1 VGNNLRKSHYRP
13 FRLDS
18 PGAIAHD
25 AGLGRLDSLAAANSL
40 MGGQSKL
47 LPFVGE
53 SMSIRSGLLL
63 AAMLL
68 SAALPSV
75 GAEQQPPKLPPGTE
89 SEVIP
94 TTTPAS
100 AEGAP
105 PSGIEEVKV
114 EAPEP
119 RYVAP
124 TLRDSIGRIWAP
136 VLINGQGPFRLVLD
150 TGASKSALLP
160 RVARALNVPMEAS
173 KVRLHGVTGSTDVS
187 TVAIQQLEVGE
198 LLMGATSLPIVPDV
212 FGGAD
217 GVLGNE
223 ALGDKRIFIDFR
235 RDRIEISNSRSE
247 RPGVGMSKIPLKA
260 LSRGQL
266 LSFKTNIG
274 SVSTTAVIDTGAQRT
289 IGNQAL
295 RAALNRRQREWQQEE
310 IIGVTLDV
318 EKGDSIPTPPIKF
331 GRATLSGVRVT
342 FTDTAIFD
350 HWQLTKEPA
359 LLLGMDVLGLL
370 DVLVIDYKTKEL
382 HVRFRGPS
390 LDQHRLRDTIIKD

>member
-223 ALGDKRIFIDFR
+223 ALGDKRIYIDFR
-235 RDRIEISNSRSE
+235 RDFIEIMMSRSE
-247 RPGVGMSKIPLKA
+247 RAGLGMTRIPLK
-260 LSRGQL
+260 LTRGKL
-266 LSFKTNIG
+266 LAFKTRIG

-295 RAALNRRQREWQQEE
+295 RTALNRRARTADQEE

-318 EKGDSIPTPPIKF
+318 ARGDSIPTPPIAF
-331 GRATLSGVRVT
+331 GKATISGVRVT
-342 FTDTAIFD
+342 FTDTAIFE
-350 HWQLTKEPA
+350 HWQLTTEPA

-382 HVRFRGPS
+382 HVRFRGPTSTLSKMRDS
-390 LDQHRLRDTIIKD
+390 LIKQ

>member
-1 VGNNLRKSHYRP
+1 
-13 FRLDS
+13 
-18 PGAIAHD
+18 
-25 AGLGRLDSLAAANSL
+25 
-40 MGGQSKL
+40 
-47 LPFVGE
+47 
-53 SMSIRSGLLL
+53 L

-75 GAEQQPPKLPPGTE
+75 GAEQQPPKLPPGSG

-94 TTTPAS
+94 TAAPPAS
-100 AEGAP
+100 AAEGAP
-105 PSGIEEVKV
+105 PSSIEEVKV

-160 RVARALNVPMEAS
+160 RVARALNVPMQS
-173 KVRLHGVTGSTDVS
+173 GKMRVHGVTGSTDVS
-187 TVAIQQLEVGE
+187 MVAIQQLEVGE
-198 LLMGATSLPIVPDV
+198 LLMGATTLPIVPDV

-223 ALGDKRIFIDFR
+223 ALGDKRIYIDFR
-235 RDRIEISNSRSE
+235 RDFIEIMMSRSE
-247 RPGVGMSKIPLKA
+247 RAGIGMTRIPLK
-260 LSRGQL
+260 LTRGKL
-266 LSFKTNIG
+266 LAFKTRIG

-289 IGNQAL
+289 LGNQAL
-295 RAALNRRQREWQQEE
+295 RTALNRRARPGDQEE

-318 EKGDSIPTPPIKF
+318 AKGDSIATPPIAF
-331 GRATLSGVRVT
+331 GKATISGVRVT
-342 FTDTAIFD
+342 FTDTTIFE
-350 HWQLTKEPA
+350 HWQLTNEPA

-382 HVRFRGPS
+382 HVRFRGPKSTLSKMRDS
-390 LDQHRLRDTIIKD
+390 LIRE

>member
-1 VGNNLRKSHYRP
+1 
-13 FRLDS
+13 
-18 PGAIAHD
+18 
-25 AGLGRLDSLAAANSL
+25 
-40 MGGQSKL
+40 
-47 LPFVGE
+47 
-53 SMSIRSGLLL
+53 MSIRSGFLL

-68 SAALPSV
+68 SAAAA
-75 GAEQQPPKLPPGTE
+75 GRAAEQEPPQSPTQPPPGGEVVPNPKPPGLRDLDPIID
-89 SEVIP
+89 EVL
-94 TTTPAS
+94 
-100 AEGAP
+100 
-105 PSGIEEVKV
+105 V
-114 EAPEP
+114 EAPQP

-136 VLINGQGPFRLVLD
+136 VFINGKGPFRLVLD
-150 TGASKSALLP
+150 TGATRSALLP
-160 RVARALNVPMEAS
+160 RVARALQIPMQAS
-173 KVRLHGVTGSTDVS
+173 TMRVHGVTGSSDVS
-187 TVAIQQLEVGE
+187 TVDVQQMEVGD
-198 LLMGATSLPIVPDV
+198 LLMKSTRLPIVPDV

-223 ALGDKRIFIDFR
+223 ALGDKRIFVDFR
-235 RDRIEISNSRSE
+235 RDRIEISTSRSE
-247 RPGVGMSKIPLKA
+247 RPGVGMSKIPLK
-260 LSRGQL
+260 LTRGQL

-295 RAALNRRQREWQQEE
+295 RTALNRRQRDWQQEE

-331 GRATLSGVRVT
+331 GRATISGVRVT
-342 FTDTAIFD
+342 FTDTEIFN

-370 DVLVIDYKTKEL
+370 DVLVIDYKTQEL

-390 LDQHRLRDTIIKD
+390 LDTHRLRDTIIKD

>member
-1 VGNNLRKSHYRP
+1 MRNG
-13 FRLDS
+13 F
-18 PGAIAHD
+18 
-25 AGLGRLDSLAAANSL
+25 
-40 MGGQSKL
+40 
-47 LPFVGE
+47 
-53 SMSIRSGLLL
+53 LL
-63 AAMLL
+63 AALLL
-68 SAALPSV
+68 SAAPPGV
-75 GAEQQPPKLPPGTE
+75 GAEQEPPKLPPGGD
-89 SEVIP
+89 EVIP
-94 TTTPAS
+94 TTSTPQPLS
-100 AEGAP
+100 GIAP
-105 PSGIEEVKV
+105 AIEEVQV

-136 VLINGQGPFRLVLD
+136 VLINGKGPFRLVLD
-150 TGASKSALLP
+150 TGASRSALLP
-160 RVARALNVPMEAS
+160 RVARALGVPIQPSSMR
-173 KVRLHGVTGSTDVS
+173 VHGVTGSTDVS
-187 TVAIQQLEVGE
+187 TVAIDQLEVGE
-198 LLMGATSLPIVPDV
+198 LLIESTRLPIVPDV

-235 RDRIEISNSRSE
+235 RDRIEISRSRSE
-247 RPGVGMSKIPLKA
+247 RPGLGMSKIPLK
-260 LSRGQL
+260 SRGQL

-295 RAALNRRQREWQQEE
+295 RTALNRRARNWQQEE

-318 EKGDSIPTPPIKF
+318 EKGDNIPTPPIKF
-331 GRATLSGVRVT
+331 GKAMISGVRVT

-350 HWQLTKEPA
+350 HWQLTDEPA

-382 HVRFRGPS
+382 HVRFRGPKQTISKMRDS
-390 LDQHRLRDTIIKD
+390 LE

>member
-1 VGNNLRKSHYRP
+1 M
-13 FRLDS
+13 
-18 PGAIAHD
+18 
-25 AGLGRLDSLAAANSL
+25 AA
-40 MGGQSKL
+40 
-47 LPFVGE
+47 V
-53 SMSIRSGLLL
+53 
-63 AAMLL
+63 LL
-68 SAALPSV
+68 SAALPCV
-75 GAEQQPPKLPPGTE
+75 GAEEPAAQSPKLPPGSAG

-94 TTTPAS
+94 TTAPGSSSA

-105 PSGIEEVKV
+105 PIEEVRV

-160 RVARALNVPMEAS
+160 RVARALNVPMTPATM
-173 KVRLHGVTGSTDVS
+173 RLHGVTGSTDVS
-187 TVAIQQLEVGE
+187 TVAINQLEVGE
-198 LLMGATSLPIVPDV
+198 LLMGATTLPIVPDV

-223 ALGDKRIFIDFR
+223 ALGDKRIYIDFR
-235 RDRIEISNSRSE
+235 RDFIEIMMSRSE
-247 RPGVGMSKIPLKA
+247 RPGMGMSKIPLK
-260 LSRGQL
+260 LTRGKL
-266 LSFKTNIG
+266 LAFRTRIG
-274 SVSTTAVIDTGAQRT
+274 SVATTAVIDTGAQRT

-295 RAALNRRQREWQQEE
+295 RTALNRRARTADKEE

-318 EKGDSIPTPPIKF
+318 AIGDNIATPPIAF
-331 GRATLSGVRVT
+331 GNATISGVRVT

-350 HWQLTKEPA
+350 HWQLSNEPA

-382 HVRFRGPS
+382 HVRFRGPAS
-390 LDQHRLRDTIIKD
+390 TTTKLRDSLIR

>member
-1 VGNNLRKSHYRP
+1 
-13 FRLDS
+13 
-18 PGAIAHD
+18 
-25 AGLGRLDSLAAANSL
+25 
-40 MGGQSKL
+40 
-47 LPFVGE
+47 
-53 SMSIRSGLLL
+53 MSIRSGFLL
-63 AAMLL
+63 AAVLL
-68 SAALPSV
+68 SAAPP
-75 GAEQQPPKLPPGTE
+75 GGAAEQKPPQSPTQAPPGG
-89 SEVIP
+89 EVIP
-94 TTTPAS
+94 TTTPQPLS
-100 AEGAP
+100 N
-105 PSGIEEVKV
+105 IEPIIDEVVV
-114 EAPEP
+114 EAPQP

-136 VLINGQGPFRLVLD
+136 VFINGKGPFRLVLD
-150 TGASKSALLP
+150 TGATRSALLP
-160 RVARALNVPMEAS
+160 RVARALQIPMQAS
-173 KVRLHGVTGSTDVS
+173 TMRVHGVTGSSDVS
-187 TVAIQQLEVGE
+187 TVDVQQLEVGD
-198 LLMGATSLPIVPDV
+198 LLMKSSRLPIVADV

-235 RDRIEISNSRSE
+235 RDRIEITTSHSE
-247 RPGVGMSKIPLKA
+247 RPGVGMSKIPLK
-260 LSRGQL
+260 LTRGQL

-274 SVSTTAVIDTGAQRT
+274 SVPTTAVIDTGAQRT

-295 RAALNRRQREWQQEE
+295 RTALNRRQRDWEQEE

-331 GRATLSGVRVT
+331 GRAMISGVRVT

-370 DVLVIDYKTKEL
+370 DVLVIDYKTQEL

-390 LDQHRLRDTIIKD
+390 LDTHRLRDTIIKD

>member
-1 VGNNLRKSHYRP
+1 
-13 FRLDS
+13 
-18 PGAIAHD
+18 
-25 AGLGRLDSLAAANSL
+25 
-40 MGGQSKL
+40 
-47 LPFVGE
+47 
-53 SMSIRSGLLL
+53 MSIRSGLWL
-63 AAMLL
+63 ATALFG
-68 SAALPSV
+68 AALPGV
-75 GAEQQPPKLPPGTE
+75 AAEQEPPHLPS

-94 TTTPAS
+94 TT
-100 AEGAP
+100 AP
-105 PSGIEEVKV
+105 PDAPIPGIKPSIEEVEV

-136 VLINGQGPFRLVLD
+136 VLIDGKGPFRLVLD

-160 RVARALNVPMEAS
+160 RVARALQIPTQTAQMRV
-173 KVRLHGVTGSTDVS
+173 HGVTGSTDVS
-187 TVAIQQLEVGE
+187 TVNIQTLEVGD
-198 LLMGATSLPIVPDV
+198 LLIEKTTLPIVPDV

-235 RDRIEISNSRSE
+235 HDRIEISRSRSE
-247 RPGVGMSKIPLKA
+247 RPGVGMSRIPLK
-260 LSRGQL
+260 LTRGKL
-266 LSFKTNIG
+266 LAFKTRIG
-274 SVSTTAVIDTGAQRT
+274 SVATTAVIDTGAQRT

-295 RAALNRRQREWQQEE
+295 RTALNRRARSYQQEE

-318 EKGDSIPTPPIKF
+318 EKGDNIPTPPISF
-331 GRATLSGVRVT
+331 GKATISGVRVT

-350 HWQLTKEPA
+350 HWELTTEPA

-382 HVRFRGPS
+382 HVRFRGPRQTLTKARDS
-390 LDQHRLRDTIIKD
+390 LIDD